1 MFPADVAAPEDD
13 AAVRG
18 SRVQRHEDTPAGMKA
33 DAAAMD
39 AVVEG
44 VLSDGGGAVRRASR
58 RVQDNAQTNLPYP
71 PRSYPPGWRS
81 EERRGGKECVSTC
94 RPRWSPYHDKNKTP
108 TPPSTQE

>member
-18 SRVQRHEDTPAGMKA
+18 RRVQRHEDTPAGMKA
-33 DAAAMD
+33 YAAAMD

-58 RVQDNAQTNLPYP
+58 RVQDNAQTKLPYP
-71 PRSYPPGWRS
+71 PRSYRS
-81 EERRGGKECVSTC
+81 EDNTSELQSLLRTSYAALCFE
-94 RPRWSPYHDKNKTP
+94 KT
-108 TPPSTQE
+108 